1 MKFAIRDDDI
11 CYFTKPRQL
20 EKIYSKIWD
29 KIPISLS
36 IVPFQACTKSGALPK
51 EYWQGNRIFPVD
63 KNKELVEFLKEKIR
77 EEKVSIMLHGYSHKN
92 YKEDYEF
99 VAGTNLSQK
108 VREGKRYLEELFET
122 EIKTFVPPH
131 NALSRK
137 GMKAVIDNGL
147 NLIGSFPFWVYKSSI
162 HLPLIKRKIYQL
174 KTGKRAPYPY
184 ILRFSDHLEMSHY
197 TLTPG
202 TDLKKLIT
210 AFNLVYHYQGI
221 FCLAVHYWEFFHS
234 EMEKMFSKFW
244 KHINRFP
251 NIEYTSVNKI
261 FKDMA

>member
-11 CYFTKPRQL
+11 CYFTKPQQL

-36 IVPFQACTKSGALPK
+36 MVPFQACTKSGALPE
-51 EYWQGNRIFPVD
+51 EYWQGDRTFPID
-63 KNKELVEFLKEKIR
+63 KNKELVEFLRKKIKEG
-77 EEKVSIMLHGYSHKN
+77 KVSIMLHGYSHKD
-92 YKEDYEF
+92 YKGSYEF
-99 VAGTNLSQK
+99 VAGANLSQK
-108 VREGKRYLEELFET
+108 VKEGKRYLEELFET

-147 NLIGSFPFWVYKSSI
+147 HLIGSFPVWVYKDPI
-162 HLPLIKRKIYQL
+162 PPALIKRKIYQL
-174 KTGKRAPYPY
+174 KTRRKAPYPY
-184 ILRFSDHLEMSHY
+184 ILKFPDHLEMSHY
-197 TLTPG
+197 TLTSR
-202 TDLKKLIT
+202 TNLRKLIA
-210 AFNLVYHYQGI
+210 AFNLVYRYQGI
-221 FCLAVHYWEFFHS
+221 FCLATHHWEFFHS

-251 NIEYTSVNKI
+251 NIEYTNVNKI